1 VGGEFSAPVVDD
13 DDFFGLPRLSAGVED
28 VDDAL
33 DALDIVLE
41 CSSETC
47 LRNSISFENTL

>member
-1 VGGEFSAPVVDD
+1 MGGEFSAPVVDD